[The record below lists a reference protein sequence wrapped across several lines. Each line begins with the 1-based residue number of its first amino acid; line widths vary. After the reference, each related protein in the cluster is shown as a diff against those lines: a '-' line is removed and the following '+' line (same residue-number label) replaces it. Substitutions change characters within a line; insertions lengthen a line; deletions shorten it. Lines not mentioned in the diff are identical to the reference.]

1 MIWAGVA
8 LIVLMALLG
17 APLFVVVLAAAML
30 GLLATGVDPAA
41 VAISIYEI
49 THQPLLVAL
58 PFFTFA
64 GYLMAAAR
72 TSERLMALTQ
82 ALFGWMPAGLAVV
95 GFVACAL
102 FTALTGAS
110 GVTIVALGG
119 LLLPMLVS
127 SGYSERF
134 SLGLVT
140 TSGSLGLLLV
150 PSVPL
155 ILYGVVAQQLGQ
167 GEPFTIQQMFI
178 AGLGPT
184 LLMVVLLSCYATLVH
199 AGAPR
204 TPFNGRAL
212 VKALKASRWELP
224 LPVIV
229 LGGIYS
235 GYFAISEAA
244 AMTAVYIFVAEVLLY
259 REIKWRNLPSVI
271 RESMVMVGSILLI
284 LGVALAFTNYLVDA
298 EVPQRLFAFMQEH
311 VSSKYTFLILLNI
324 MLLALGAILGHLL
337 GAGHHGATAVAGGGG
352 LRHPSSSLRR
362 HLPRQLGD
370 WLLHAAHRH
379 QPVHLELSLRPAYAG
394 PLRRLRAISARD
406 AAGAAVDHLCAVVL
420 AVVPMTA
427 KAVVCARRPSNADGR
442 PGPGSSTRSIAAVGG
457 AGRRAEPGPS
467 PARHPCC

>member
-1 MIWAGVA
+1 MIWAGAA

-41 VAISIYEI
+41 ATISLYEI

-64 GYLMAAAR
+64 GYLMAAAN
-72 TSERLMALTQ
+72 TSQRLMALTQ
-82 ALFGWMPAGLAVV
+82 TLFGWMPAGLAVV

-119 LLLPMLVS
+119 LLLPMLVR

-184 LLMVVLLSCYATLVH
+184 LLMVVLLSCYAVWAH
-199 AGAPR
+199 AGIPR
-204 TPFNGRAL
+204 TPFDWRAL
-212 VKALKASRWELP
+212 AKALKAARWELP

-244 AMTAVYIFVAEVLLY
+244 TMTVVYIFIAEVLLY
-259 REIKWRNLPSVI
+259 REIKWRDLPGVI

-298 EVPQRLFAFMQEH
+298 DVPQRLFAFMQEH
-311 VSSKYTFLILLNI
+311 ISSKYTFLILLNI
-324 MLLALGAILGHLL
+324 LLLALGAILDIFSALVIMVPLL
-337 GAGHHGATAVAGGGG
+337 LPVAAGYGIH
-352 LRHPSSSLRR
+352 
-362 HLPRQLGD
+362 
-370 WLLHAAHRH
+370 
-379 QPVHLELSLRPAYAG
+379 PVHFGIIFLANLEIGYFTPPIGINLFISSYRFDRPMLDLYAACVPFLLVMLLALLLITYVPWFSLWF
-394 PLRRLRAISARD
+394 L
-406 AAGAAVDHLCAVVL
+406 
-420 AVVPMTA
+420 
-427 KAVVCARRPSNADGR
+427 
-442 PGPGSSTRSIAAVGG
+442 
-457 AGRRAEPGPS
+457 
-467 PARHPCC
+467 